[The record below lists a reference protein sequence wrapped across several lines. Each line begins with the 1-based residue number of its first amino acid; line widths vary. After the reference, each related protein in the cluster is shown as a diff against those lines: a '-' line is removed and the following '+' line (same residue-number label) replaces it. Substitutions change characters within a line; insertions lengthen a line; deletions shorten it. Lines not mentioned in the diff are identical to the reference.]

1 MKNPAV
7 LSSSSRM
14 FFLDNIRVYLTILVI
29 LHHAALAYG
38 GMGGWAIR
46 DPMTDDISPI
56 FLTIFNAIN
65 QSYFM
70 TTFFL
75 LAGYFTPRSLE
86 KKGGKQFLSERLVR
100 LGIPIL
106 VYTTLIINI
115 NQYIISIYGA
125 PFRLIIA
132 YEPGHLWFLQLL
144 LLFAAIYVGYKWL
157 VVRDPKRF
165 SIQIYRDNF
174 PPDKVLLLSIAIL
187 SILTFAM
194 RLVLPVGEALRVLNI
209 QPAHVSHYVFAF
221 YVGVLAYRGDW
232 FRRLTREQGRR
243 WGWIAL
249 GVLPLLFVIMILG
262 GVLESDEI
270 LAKFLGGLHWQ
281 SLVYAVWETLMMVG
295 VIVFLLYFFRERF
308 NQAGS
313 VAKIMAASVF
323 TVYIIHQ
330 TVLYFLNTLFL
341 PASIPTI
348 VKFILVALIAVPLC
362 FLLSIPIRKIPYADR
377 VLG

>member
-1 MKNPAV
+1 MKNTAA

-14 FFLDNIRVYLTILVI
+14 FFLDNIRIYLTILVI

-46 DPMTDDISPI
+46 DPMVDDISPI

-70 TTFFL
+70 TAFFL

-86 KKGGKQFLSERLVR
+86 KKKGKQFLSERLIR

-106 VYTTLIINI
+106 IYTTLIINI

-125 PFRLIIA
+125 PFQPVIA

-144 LLFAAIYVGYKWL
+144 LLFAVIYVLYKWL
-157 VVRDPKRF
+157 VGRF
-165 SIQIYRDNF
+165 PRTLSIQIYRENF
-174 PPDKVLLLSIAIL
+174 PPDSILLLSIVIL
-187 SILTFAM
+187 SILTFTL
-194 RLVLPVGEALRVLNI
+194 RLVLPVGETIRVLNI

-221 YVGVLAYRGDW
+221 FVGVLAYRGDW

-243 WGWIAL
+243 WGLIAL
-249 GVLPLLFVIMILG
+249 VVLPLLFVIMILG
-262 GVLESDEI
+262 GVLESDEN
-270 LAKFLGGLHWQ
+270 LVKFLGGFHWQ
-281 SLVYAVWETLMMVG
+281 SLVYAVWETFMMVG

-330 TVLYFLNTLFL
+330 AVLYFLNTLFL
-341 PASIPTI
+341 PVSIPTL
-348 VKFILVALIAVPLC
+348 VKFILVSLIAVPLC

-377 VLG
+377 VL

>member
-1 MKNPAV
+1 MKNPAAI
-7 LSSSSRM
+7 SSSSRM
-14 FFLDNIRVYLTILVI
+14 FFLDNIRIYLTILVI

-46 DPMTDDISPI
+46 DPMVDDISPI

-70 TTFFL
+70 TAFFL

-86 KKGGKQFLSERLVR
+86 KKKGKQFLSERLIR

-106 VYTTLIINI
+106 IYTTLIINI

-125 PFRLIIA
+125 PFQPVIA

-144 LLFAAIYVGYKWL
+144 LLFAVIYVLYKWL
-157 VVRDPKRF
+157 VGRF
-165 SIQIYRDNF
+165 PRTLSIQIYRENF
-174 PPDKVLLLSIAIL
+174 PPDSLLLLCIVIL
-187 SILTFAM
+187 SILTFM
-194 RLVLPVGEALRVLNI
+194 LRLVLPVGETIRVLNI

-221 YVGVLAYRGDW
+221 FVGVLAYRGDW

-243 WGWIAL
+243 WGLIAL
-249 GVLPLLFVIMILG
+249 VVLPLLFVIMILG
-262 GVLESDEI
+262 GVLESDEN
-270 LAKFLGGLHWQ
+270 LVKFLGGFHWQ
-281 SLVYAVWETLMMVG
+281 SLVYAVWETFMMVG

-330 TVLYFLNTLFL
+330 AVLYFPNTLFL
-341 PASIPTI
+341 PVSIPTL
-348 VKFILVALIAVPLC
+348 VKFILVSLIAVPLC

-377 VLG
+377 VL

>member
-1 MKNPAV
+1 MKNTAA

-14 FFLDNIRVYLTILVI
+14 FFLDNIRIYLTILVI

-46 DPMTDDISPI
+46 DSMVDDISPI

-70 TTFFL
+70 TAFFL

-86 KKGGKQFLSERLVR
+86 KKRGKQFLSERLIR

-106 VYTTLIINI
+106 IYTTLIINI

-125 PFRLIIA
+125 PFQPVIA

-144 LLFAAIYVGYKWL
+144 LLFAVIYVLYKWL
-157 VVRDPKRF
+157 VGRF
-165 SIQIYRDNF
+165 PWTLSIQIYRENF
-174 PPDKVLLLSIAIL
+174 PPDSILLLSIVIL
-187 SILTFAM
+187 SILTFTL
-194 RLVLPVGEALRVLNI
+194 RLVLPVGETIRVLNI

-221 YVGVLAYRGDW
+221 FVGVLAYRGDW

-243 WGWIAL
+243 WGLIAL
-249 GVLPLLFVIMILG
+249 VVLPLLFVIMILG
-262 GVLESDEI
+262 GVLESDEN
-270 LAKFLGGLHWQ
+270 LVKFLGGFHWQ
-281 SLVYAVWETLMMVG
+281 SLVYAVWETFMMVG

-330 TVLYFLNTLFL
+330 AVLYFLNTLFL
-341 PASIPTI
+341 PVSIPTI
-348 VKFILVALIAVPLC
+348 VKFILVSLIAVPLC

>member
-1 MKNPAV
+1 MKNQSGPD
-7 LSSSSRM
+7 SSSRM
-14 FFLDNIRVYLTILVI
+14 FFLDNIRIYLTILVI

-46 DPMTDDISPI
+46 DPMVDDISPI

-70 TTFFL
+70 TAFFL

-86 KKGGKQFLSERLVR
+86 KKKGKQFLSERLIR

-106 VYTTLIINI
+106 IYTTLIINI

-125 PFRLIIA
+125 PFQPVIA

-144 LLFAAIYVGYKWL
+144 LLFAVIYVLYKWL
-157 VVRDPKRF
+157 VGRF
-165 SIQIYRDNF
+165 PRTLSIQIYRENF
-174 PPDKVLLLSIAIL
+174 PPDSILLFSIVIL
-187 SILTFAM
+187 SILTFIL
-194 RLVLPVGEALRVLNI
+194 RLVLPVGETIRVLNI

-221 YVGVLAYRGDW
+221 FVGVLAYRGDW

-243 WGWIAL
+243 WGLIAL
-249 GVLPLLFVIMILG
+249 VVLPLLFVIMILG
-262 GVLESDEI
+262 GVLESDEN
-270 LAKFLGGLHWQ
+270 LVKFLGGFHWQ
-281 SLVYAVWETLMMVG
+281 SLVYAVWETFMMVG

-330 TVLYFLNTLFL
+330 VVLYFLNTLFL
-341 PASIPTI
+341 PVSIPTI
-348 VKFILVALIAVPLC
+348 VKFILVSLIAVPLC

-377 VLG
+377 VL

>member
-1 MKNPAV
+1 MKNPAAI
-7 LSSSSRM
+7 SSSSRM
-14 FFLDNIRVYLTILVI
+14 FFLDNIRIYLTILVI

-46 DPMTDDISPI
+46 DPMVDDISPI

-70 TTFFL
+70 TAFFL

-86 KKGGKQFLSERLVR
+86 KKKGKQFLSERLIR

-106 VYTTLIINI
+106 IYTTLIINI

-125 PFRLIIA
+125 PFQPVIA

-144 LLFAAIYVGYKWL
+144 LLFAVIYVLYKWL
-157 VVRDPKRF
+157 VGRF
-165 SIQIYRDNF
+165 PRKLSIQIYRENF
-174 PPDKVLLLSIAIL
+174 PPDSLLLLSIVIL
-187 SILTFAM
+187 SILTFTL
-194 RLVLPVGEALRVLNI
+194 RLVLPVGETIRVLNI

-221 YVGVLAYRGDW
+221 FVGVLAYRGDW

-243 WGWIAL
+243 WGLIAL
-249 GVLPLLFVIMILG
+249 VVLPLLFVIMILG
-262 GVLESDEI
+262 GVLESDEN
-270 LAKFLGGLHWQ
+270 LVKFLGGFHWQ
-281 SLVYAVWETLMMVG
+281 SLVYAVWETFMMVG

-313 VAKIMAASVF
+313 VAKIMAVSVF

-330 TVLYFLNTLFL
+330 AVLYFLHTLFL
-341 PASIPTI
+341 PVSIPTI
-348 VKFILVALIAVPLC
+348 VKFILVSLIAVPLC

-377 VLG
+377 VL